1 MLPLQV
7 HTAKAPA
14 PKRAREL
21 LHLPEGFP
29 EASALGNRSQS
40 GIFNGTSHDRIGH
53 GSFLSFLYS
62 LRFFSAQ
69 KAWVR
74 RYSRIFWRP
83 AVFSALPLA
92 EA

>member
-1 MLPLQV
+1 MRPLQV

-29 EASALGNRSQS
+29 EASALGSNSQS

-53 GSFLSFLYS
+53 GSFLYG